1 MTIIQTI
8 LRMESEFYQL
18 CGKLVDERYVRQGEE
33 GRRKRNSAI
42 NNLLRHKK
50 LPKEA
55 WDEDQIQLLLR
66 ELALMD
72 TNNFADKC
80 GAGEREGRVFS
91 RLVSQRHFGFSHGI
105 GRSGDVT
112 AIQPK
117 AAGSSVLV
125 QLANKLALDALRSS
139 GVVHAA
145 SCFVVPVATG
155 MSIVLTLSA
164 LRTLRPSANHVI
176 WSRIDQKSCFKA
188 IGAAG
193 LQPVVVQLK
202 REGDQLTTDLAG
214 IEAAIDRVGGP
225 EEVLCVLTT
234 TSCFAPRAPDDLVG
248 VARICKSKEIPHV
261 VNNAYGVQS
270 SKCTHLIEEANRV
283 GRLDV
288 FVQSTD
294 KNFMVPVGGAIIAG
308 FDTNL
313 IAKIAKT
320 YPGRASASPLIDL
333 VITLLSMGKD
343 TYSRLLKER
352 KENYAYLK
360 SCLEKC
366 AIRHGETLLDVP
378 GNPISMAVSL
388 SSASFLKTDRG
399 SSSDIRPSE
408 NGVSSD
414 PNDLMLDQLNFNAN
428 APTSNPPI
436 APSSRVSRLE
446 TEIGSMLFTRCV
458 SGARAV
464 SSQTSASINGVEF
477 TGWGAHC
484 DEYPTSYL
492 TAGVGIGMTREEI
505 DTFIQRLDKVFKK

>member
-1 MTIIQTI
+1 MD
-8 LRMESEFYQL
+8 SEFYQL

-33 GRRKRNSAI
+33 GRKKRNAAI

-50 LPKEA
+50 LPKEG
-55 WDEDQIQLLLR
+55 WDDDLIQLLLR
-66 ELALMD
+66 ELSLMD
-72 TNNFADKC
+72 TNNFMDKC

-91 RLVSQRHFGFSHGI
+91 RLVAQRHFGLSHGI

-125 QLANKLALDALRSS
+125 QLANKLTLDVLRVS
-139 GVVHAA
+139 GAVHVA

-164 LRTLRPSANHVI
+164 LRERRPSATHVI

-193 LQPVVVQLK
+193 FQPIVVQLK
-202 REGDQLTTDLAG
+202 RDGDQLTTDLEG
-214 IEAAIDRVGGP
+214 IEAAIARTGA
-225 EEVLCVLTT
+225 EKVLCVMTT
-234 TSCFAPRAPDDLVG
+234 TSCFAPRAPDDLVR
-248 VARICKSKEIPHV
+248 VAVICKSSDIPHV

-270 SKCTHLIEEANRV
+270 SKCMHLIEEANRV

-294 KNFMVPVGGAIIAG
+294 KNLMVPVGGAIIAG
-308 FDTNL
+308 FDEDL
-313 IAKIAKT
+313 IGKIAKT

-343 TYSRLLKER
+343 TYARMLKDR
-352 KENYAYLK
+352 KENYAHLK
-360 SCLEKC
+360 NRLTEC
-366 AIRHGETLLDVP
+366 ASKHGEALLNVP
-378 GNPISMAVSL
+378 GNPISMAITL
-388 SSASFLKTDRG
+388 RSSAAETKNVE
-399 SSSDIRPSE
+399 PAPKSE
-408 NGVSSD
+408 NASGDSD
-414 PNDLMLDQLNFNAN
+414 PNDLLLDRLTVISGAI
-428 APTSNPPI
+428 TSSA
-436 APSSRVSRLE
+436 APSSSANSASNNHLSRLE

-464 SSQTSASINGVEF
+464 SSQSSICINGVEF
-477 TGWGAHC
+477 RGWGAHC
-484 DEYPTSYL
+484 EDYPTSYL
-492 TAGVGIGMTREEI
+492 TAGVGIGMTKDEI
-505 DTFIQRLDKVFKK
+505 DVFIQRLDKVFKKWKSV